1 MKPKLILC
9 LALVLSGILFAYSS
23 VSAQPA
29 TNNDLTKQISAI
41 LTECQKIKPGMTR
54 AELLKI
60 FTTQGG
66 IWSAMHRTFV
76 YRGCPYIKV
85 DVDFTLSDP
94 RQEGIEERPT
104 DIISKVSKP
113 YLEWSVID

>member
-9 LALVLSGILFAYSS
+9 LAFVLSGILFAYSS

-41 LTECQKIKPGMTR
+41 LTEYQKIKPGMTR

-94 RQEGIEERPT
+94 KQKGTEERPT
-104 DIISKVSKP
+104 TLSTKFQSHI
-113 YLEWSVID
+113 